1 LLGVVSGTLSAITDK
16 PQRSALEKQVAA
28 ARQLLQEYDEPDEE
42 EVVLGNAAETP
53 ESLVVQA

>member
-1 LLGVVSGTLSAITDK
+1 MSAITNK

-28 ARQLLQEYDEPDEE
+28 VRQLLQEYDEPDKE